1 MKPAGVYGRVPPH
14 SEDVEKAL
22 IGALLLSDDAVDQAI
37 ELLRPADFYK
47 NAHQSIFSAVI
58 QLRNGDTAV
67 DIISLTEMLRTM
79 DSLDQAGGP
88 SYIASLTTDLPTAA
102 NVEYYAKIIRNNS
115 FRRKLIAITSELTA
129 RAYDETEETLE
140 LIAEAEKQIFDIM
153 DSSTL
158 SVQYLDAQTVVTET
172 VNVIEK
178 LYHAGGDYTGVP
190 TGFTELDQFTSGF
203 QNSEY
208 IVIGAR
214 PSVGKTALALTMA
227 ANMAVHKKIPVGFF
241 TLEMSGKSLMQ
252 RLLASEARIDSS
264 RLRNGMLKHSD
275 FSKLT
280 EAAGRLYE
288 APLYIEDTPNIKL
301 LDMRAQARR
310 MKKNENIRILFI
322 DYIGLIE
329 AENRGTIPRHEQVAE
344 ISRSLKSLARE
355 LDIPVVALS
364 QVGRQ
369 SEGKEPTLAD
379 LRESGSIEQDA
390 DVVMF
395 IHKRRDSDKEL
406 DHNVKA
412 TVETDLILAKQRNGP
427 VGTCK
432 LVFIPRYTRFESLA
446 KGSPP

>member
-1 MKPAGVYGRVPPH
+1 MMPAGNLGRIPPH
-14 SEDVEKAL
+14 SEDVEKAVL
-22 IGALLLSDDAVDQAI
+22 GAVLLSSEALEKALEI
-37 ELLRPADFYK
+37 LRPEDFYK
-47 NAHQSIFSAVI
+47 TSHKLIFESIQHLSNSQQAAD
-58 QLRNGDTAV
+58 L
-67 DIISLTEMLRTM
+67 ISLTDMLRQR
-79 DSLDQAGGP
+79 DHLDKAGGP
-88 SYIASLTTDLPTAA
+88 SYIAALTSDVPTTA
-102 NVEYYAKIIRNNS
+102 NVDYYAKIIRNNS
-115 FRRKLIAITSELTA
+115 FRRKLITISSELTS
-129 RAYDETEETLE
+129 RAYDESEDTQE
-140 LIAEAEKQIFDIM
+140 LIAEAEKKIFEILDN
-153 DSSTL
+153 SSM
-158 SVQYLDAQTVVTET
+158 SNQYQDAGTIVTET

-190 TGFTELDQFTSGF
+190 SGFPELDQFTSGF

-227 ANMAVHKKIPVGFF
+227 SYMAVQKKIPIGFF

-252 RLLASEARIDSS
+252 RLLSAEAKIDSS
-264 RLRNGMLKHSD
+264 RIRNGMLKHSD

-288 APLYIEDTPNIKL
+288 SPLYIEDTPNIKL
-301 LDMRAQARR
+301 LELRAQARR
-310 MKKNENIRILFI
+310 MKKNEKIRALFV

-329 AENRGTIPRHEQVAE
+329 AESRNNIPRHEQVAE

-355 LDIPVVALS
+355 LDIPVIALS

-395 IHKRRDSDKEL
+395 IHKQRETDKEL
-406 DHNVKA
+406 DHNAK
-412 TVETDLILAKQRNGP
+412 TTIETDLILAKQRNGP

-432 LVFIPRYTRFESLA
+432 LVFIPRFTRFESLA
-446 KGSPP
+446 KGTKP